1 MVHRLYQTESNMSY
15 MQVKSVENLFIKRNN
30 LLYDD
35 NFLTF
40 SYTIDFHIANLKVEK
55 ILVSN

>member
-1 MVHRLYQTESNMSY
+1 MSY

-40 SYTIDFHIANLKVEK
+40 SYIIDFHIANLKVEK